1 MLKFY
6 KSGLTLKPFAHFF
19 ELAFFEHLPF
29 IFTCAKKVSK
39 RLESGNNFMKMQ
51 KFTPPKSDKKSWV
64 YDTGC

>member
-29 IFTCAKKVSK
+29 IFTSAKKVSE
-39 RLESGNNFMKMQ
+39 RLESGNMFKAMR
-51 KFTPPKSDKKSWV
+51 KFTSPKSIKKRCV
-64 YDTGC
+64 FDIEC